1 MSKSSVLEEYRRHK
15 ILARH
20 HKGAFKGR
28 VWKGKQLLVEIEGDS
43 VNAII
48 NELHDFVDQRFVDI
62 AKNRT
67 STPSSPEYVIAFQA
81 IIEDLSDSHVAM
93 LKAHYL
99 APNRERTAT
108 QLAEAAGYSSYGAV
122 NLQYGMVG
130 KKLNEELPIK
140 LPEREDG
147 TPIYTYALATAG
159 DRSGKEAHWAW
170 KLRPEVAHAI
180 EKLGLVALT

>member
-1 MSKSSVLEEYRRHK
+1 MSKSRVLEEYRRHK
-15 ILARH
+15 ILAMH

-28 VWKGKQLLVEIEGDS
+28 VWKGKELLDEIEGDS
-43 VNAII
+43 INAII

-62 AKNRT
+62 AQNRT
-67 STPSSPEYVIAFQA
+67 STPASPEYVMAFQA
-81 IIEDLSDSHVAM
+81 IIEGLSDSHVAM

-99 APNRERTAT
+99 APDCERTAT

-130 KKLNEELPIK
+130 KKLNEELPII
-140 LPEREDG
+140 LPTREDG

-159 DRSGKEAHWAW
+159 DRSGDEAHWVW
-170 KLRPEVAHAI
+170 RLRPEVAYAI
-180 EKLGLVALT
+180 EKLGLAA